1 MSSCAASSCTCC
13 PKASS
18 ASATLASSPT
28 GGAPLSCRFACN
40 SSAQYRHR
48 QPNQKPPRSRN
59 PAHFGS
65 VPSVAAAWWSS
76 RDLPRPSSNSV
87 LHPFSSEPPHE
98 TTIPAPPL
106 VRPSCPQTK
115 LPAPNLASNSR
126 PNPTQTT
133 TKPIRTALLFAPLP
147 LAAAFLIYPTPL
159 NLHKCF
165 PTGGFLQTAVPD
177 APRRTFPSPPA
188 HLLRGPSDTA
198 LAFLDNFPF
207 ADNTPE
213 S

>member
-48 QPNQKPPRSRN
+48 RPNQKPPRSRN

-98 TTIPAPPL
+98 TTIPVPP
-106 VRPSCPQTK
+106 
-115 LPAPNLASNSR
+115 
-126 PNPTQTT
+126 PTLEQSSFQCSFRVELGDFTS
-133 TKPIRTALLFAPLP
+133 
-147 LAAAFLIYPTPL
+147 
-159 NLHKCF
+159 
-165 PTGGFLQTAVPD
+165 D
-177 APRRTFPSPPA
+177 
-188 HLLRGPSDTA
+188 LLRHLRT
-198 LAFLDNFPF
+198 LY
-207 ADNTPE
+207 ADRKSTRLN
-213 S
+213 SSHL

>member
-48 QPNQKPPRSRN
+48 RPNQKPPRSRN

-76 RDLPRPSSNSV
+76 RDLPRPNSNSV

-106 VRPSCPQTK
+106 G
-115 LPAPNLASNSR
+115 APHHF
-126 PNPTQTT
+126 PPGC
-133 TKPIRTALLFAPLP
+133 APLAP
-147 LAAAFLIYPTPL
+147 ALLIYPTPL

-165 PTGGFLQTAVPD
+165 PTGGFLQTAVSD

-188 HLLRGPSDTA
+188 HLLRGPSD
-198 LAFLDNFPF
+198 
-207 ADNTPE
+207 
-213 S
+213 

>member
-48 QPNQKPPRSRN
+48 RPNQKPPRSRN

-106 VRPSCPQTK
+106 GAPHHFPPGCA
-115 LPAPNLASNSR
+115 LLAPNPR
-126 PNPTQTT
+126 QTT

-165 PTGGFLQTAVPD
+165 PTGGFLQTAVSD
-177 APRRTFPSPPA
+177 APRRTFRVPRHTYCGARPIQ
-188 HLLRGPSDTA
+188 H
-198 LAFLDNFPF
+198 
-207 ADNTPE
+207 
-213 S
+213 